1 MEPVSQFTEDAYA
14 KQDCICECPACAAK
28 ILKGEPR
35 FYIATIDANKRG
47 RFVCGSCN
55 SRYQKKAATSVRP
68 ATTSKLCFPI
78 PY

>member
-1 MEPVSQFTEDAYA
+1 MELVSQFTEDAYA
-14 KQDCICECPACAAK
+14 KQDCICERPACGAK

-68 ATTSKLCFPI
+68 SKLCFPI